1 MIAPQSEQLG
11 ASSEC
16 WTPARFGS
24 RESGLAVPYCRF
36 STPYSLSGLFGG
48 SVELRRQLGRVRH
61 FDAVRRGD
69 THVFARLG
77 VFRQELE
84 GQPAE
89 DIIHQ
94 RLGVAD
100 VAVRR
105 PAAGLEARVAELV
118 AQHLERNAILQR
130 Q

>member
-1 MIAPQSEQLG
+1 MLDTGKIRESG
-11 ASSEC
+11 V
-16 WTPARFGS
+16 GS

-36 STPYSLSGLFGG
+36 PTPYSLSGLFGG

-77 VFRQELE
+77 VSRPELE

-89 DIIHQ
+89 NVVHE
-94 RLGVAD
+94 RLGVAYL
-100 VAVRR
+100 AVRR
-105 PAAGLEARVAELV
+105 PPAGLEARVAE
-118 AQHLERNAILQR
+118 
-130 Q
+130 